1 MKKLS
6 EEVYVIM
13 ALAASLLG
21 NGFLLYKSLEFE
33 YPRASYISWVGVDKS
48 GRCVTGQEFLNY
60 DPDSKQEI
68 MNTIMAQEFFT
79 GVKKIV
85 LVNKW
90 SIKNDMSEPPEVRLV
105 QR

>member
-1 MKKLS
+1 M
-6 EEVYVIM
+6 M
-13 ALAASLLG
+13 LAASLLG
-21 NGFLLYKSLEFE
+21 NGFLLYKSMEYE
-33 YPRASYISWVGVDKS
+33 YPRASYISWVGVDKR
-48 GRCVTGQEFLNY
+48 GHCVTGQEFLNY

-90 SIKNDMSEPPEVRLV
+90 SIKNDMSDPPEVRLV